1 MSFFNEYK
9 KVIPLNFS
17 ASLSYYLVLAL
28 VPSFVLVYLVAD
40 YILNDFLVIE
50 EIINLIF
57 PSEYSEELIIFLNNN
72 HLKFSPYLIIII
84 LICLNIISNGVS
96 NLSKSLNLIFNLE
109 KEAHIKIKSILLSVL
124 LIVLE
129 AGLLFLAS
137 FINYYFN
144 VFTYLRFL
152 ILFFIVL
159 FAFIFIYKF
168 LPSIPFKIKEI
179 INLSVI
185 GSFIISIVILGFNIF
200 VDYYSNM
207 NYYYGPLSIIVS
219 ILILFKLIS
228 NIISIIFFLEYKKL
242 KKTSLLNK
250 NSL

>member
-9 KVIPLNFS
+9 KIIPINFS

-28 VPSFVLVYLVAD
+28 VPSFMLVYLVAD
-40 YILNDFLVIE
+40 YILNDFVVIE

-57 PSEYSEELIIFLNNN
+57 PKEYSKELILFLNKE
-72 HLKFSPYLIIII
+72 HLKFSPYLLIIIG
-84 LICLNIISNGVS
+84 ICLNIISNGIG
-96 NLSKSLNLIFNLE
+96 NLSKSINVIFNL
-109 KEAHIKIKSILLSVL
+109 KKGKNIKVKSLLLSLL
-124 LIVLE
+124 LIVIE
-129 AGLLFLAS
+129 GILLFLAS

-152 ILFFIVL
+152 ILFSIIF
-159 FAFIFIYKF
+159 FAFIFVYKF
-168 LPSIPFKIKEI
+168 LPSESFRIKDI
-179 INLSVI
+179 VNLSIV

-200 VDYYSNM
+200 IDYYSNM
-207 NYYYGPLSIIVS
+207 NLYYGPFSIIVS

-228 NIISIIFFLEYKKL
+228 NIISFIFFIEYKKM

>member
-17 ASLSYYLVLAL
+17 ASLRYYLVLAL
-28 VPSFVLVYLVAD
+28 VPSFMLVYLVAD

-50 EIINLIF
+50 EIIKLIF
-57 PSEYSEELIIFLNNN
+57 PNDYSNELISFLNKE

-96 NLSKSLNLIFNLE
+96 NLSKSINIIFDLK
-109 KEAHIKIKSILLSVL
+109 KEENIKVRSILLSVL
-124 LIVLE
+124 LIMMEGVL
-129 AGLLFLAS
+129 LYLAS
-137 FINYYFN
+137 FINYYFS

-152 ILFFIVL
+152 ILFSIVL
-159 FAFIFIYKF
+159 FAFLFIYKF
-168 LPSIPFKIKEI
+168 LPSTPFKIKDVL
-179 INLSVI
+179 NLSII

-200 VDYYSNM
+200 IDYYSNI

-228 NIISIIFFLEYKKL
+228 NIISLIFFLEYKKI
-242 KKTSLLNK
+242 KKTSLLK
-250 NSL
+250 

>member
-28 VPSFVLVYLVAD
+28 VPSFMLVYLVAD

-50 EIINLIF
+50 EIIKLIF
-57 PSEYSEELIIFLNNN
+57 PNDYSNELISFLNKE

-96 NLSKSLNLIFNLE
+96 NLSKSINIIFDLK
-109 KEAHIKIKSILLSVL
+109 KEENIKVRSILLSVL
-124 LIVLE
+124 LIMMEGVL
-129 AGLLFLAS
+129 LYLAS
-137 FINYYFN
+137 FINYYFS

-152 ILFFIVL
+152 ILFSIVL
-159 FAFIFIYKF
+159 FAFLFIYKF
-168 LPSIPFKIKEI
+168 LPSTPFKIKDVL
-179 INLSVI
+179 NLSII

-200 VDYYSNM
+200 IDYYSNI

-228 NIISIIFFLEYKKL
+228 NIISLIFFLEYKKI
-242 KKTSLLNK
+242 KKTSLLK
-250 NSL
+250 

>member
-28 VPSFVLVYLVAD
+28 VPSFMLVYLVAD

-50 EIINLIF
+50 EIIKLIF
-57 PSEYSEELIIFLNNN
+57 PNDYSNELISFLNKE

-96 NLSKSLNLIFNLE
+96 NLSKSINIIFDLK
-109 KEAHIKIKSILLSVL
+109 KEENIKVRSILLSVL
-124 LIVLE
+124 LIMMEGVL
-129 AGLLFLAS
+129 LYLAS
-137 FINYYFN
+137 FINYYFS

-152 ILFFIVL
+152 ILFSLVL
-159 FAFIFIYKF
+159 FAFLFIYKF
-168 LPSIPFKIKEI
+168 LPSTPFKIKDVL
-179 INLSVI
+179 NLSII

-200 VDYYSNM
+200 IDYYSNI

-228 NIISIIFFLEYKKL
+228 NIISLIFFLEYKKI
-242 KKTSLLNK
+242 KKTSLLK
-250 NSL
+250 

>member
-1 MSFFNEYK
+1 MSFFYEYK

-28 VPSFVLVYLVAD
+28 VPSFMLVYLVAD

-50 EIINLIF
+50 EIIKLIF
-57 PSEYSEELIIFLNNN
+57 PNDYSNELISFLNKE

-96 NLSKSLNLIFNLE
+96 NLSKSINIIFDLK
-109 KEAHIKIKSILLSVL
+109 KEENIKVRSILLSVL
-124 LIVLE
+124 LIMMEGVL
-129 AGLLFLAS
+129 LYLAS
-137 FINYYFN
+137 FINYYFS

-152 ILFFIVL
+152 ILFSIVL
-159 FAFIFIYKF
+159 FAFLFIYKF
-168 LPSIPFKIKEI
+168 LPSTPFKIKEVL
-179 INLSVI
+179 NLSII

-200 VDYYSNM
+200 IDYYSNI

-219 ILILFKLIS
+219 ILILFELTS
-228 NIISIIFFLEYKKL
+228 NIISFIFFLEYKKI
-242 KKTSLLNK
+242 KKTSLLK
-250 NSL
+250 

>member
-17 ASLSYYLVLAL
+17 ASLSFYLVLAL
-28 VPSFVLVYLVAD
+28 VPSFMLVYLVAD

-50 EIINLIF
+50 EIIKLIF
-57 PSEYSEELIIFLNNN
+57 PNDYSNELISFLNKE

-96 NLSKSLNLIFNLE
+96 NLSKSINIIFDLK
-109 KEAHIKIKSILLSVL
+109 KEENIKVRSILLSVL
-124 LIVLE
+124 LIMMEGVL
-129 AGLLFLAS
+129 LYLAS
-137 FINYYFN
+137 FINYYFS

-152 ILFFIVL
+152 ILFSIVL
-159 FAFIFIYKF
+159 FAFLFIYKF
-168 LPSIPFKIKEI
+168 LPSTPFKIKDVL
-179 INLSVI
+179 NLSII

-200 VDYYSNM
+200 IDYYSNI

-228 NIISIIFFLEYKKL
+228 NIISLIFFLEYKKI
-242 KKTSLLNK
+242 KKTSLLK
-250 NSL
+250 